1 MTCKTAMAALL
12 ASIENGDTL
21 TPEIRAHLRS
31 CEQCKELLNS
41 AMQFQS
47 TLADDVEVPET
58 DIDETTALAE
68 KELGRTKLRE
78 RLRIGAIVVLVLIP
92 IVAYLNSRGFFDGH
106 PSGIA
111 FELAVVL
118 AFTIVLPLVIAIV
131 IIRTLLARL
140 RAPNGQR
147 LYKRFGNGRHQVSG
161 VCAGIAE
168 ATGINVNALRI
179 AFLALLFF
187 KGLGLLIYLAFDLAM
202 QIHPADRQYLRR
214 FRIRRA
220 LAATLARV
228 RMQ

>member
-21 TPEIRAHLRS
+21 TPEVREHLRT
-31 CEQCKELLNS
+31 CEQCKELLSS

-47 TLADDVEVPET
+47 TLSDDVEVPET
-58 DIDETTALAE
+58 DIDQTTAAAE
-68 KELGRTKLRE
+68 KELGRTKLRN
-78 RLRIGAIVVLVLIP
+78 RIQIAATAALVLIP
-92 IVAYLNSRGFFDGH
+92 IVAYIASHTDGFH

-111 FELAVVL
+111 FELGVVVSL
-118 AFTIVLPLVIAIV
+118 TIVLPIV
-131 IIRTLLARL
+131 IVRLLVARIRT
-140 RAPNGQR
+140 RAGQR
-147 LYKRFGNGRHQVSG
+147 LYKRIGNGRHEVSG

-168 ATGINVNALRI
+168 ATGISVVTLRI

-187 KGLGLLIYLAFDLAM
+187 KGLGLLIYLAFDLGM
-202 QIHPADRQYLRR
+202 QIHPADREHLRR

-228 RMQ
+228 RMH

>member
-21 TPEIRAHLRS
+21 TPEVREHLRT
-31 CEQCKELLNS
+31 CEQCKELLSS

-47 TLADDVEVPET
+47 TLSDDVEVPET
-58 DIDETTALAE
+58 DIEETTAAAE
-68 KELGRTKLRE
+68 KELGRTKLRN
-78 RLRIGAIVVLVLIP
+78 RFRIGAIVTLVLIP
-92 IVAYLNSRGFFDGH
+92 IVAYLNSHGYFAFH

-111 FELAVVL
+111 FEITVVVL
-118 AFTIVLPLVIAIV
+118 LTIVLPIVVLRLLVAR
-131 IIRTLLARL
+131 IRT
-140 RAPNGQR
+140 RAGQR
-147 LYKRFGNGRHQVSG
+147 LYKRIGNGQNVISG

-168 ATGINVNALRI
+168 ATGISAVTLRI

-187 KGLGLLIYLAFDLAM
+187 KGLGLLIYLGFDLAM
-202 QIHPADRQYLRR
+202 QIHPADREHLRR

-220 LAATLARV
+220 LAASLARV